1 MNTLQTQISDYLHF
15 CQIQRRLDPKT
26 LKAYRID
33 LRQFASQV
41 TKSDTQT
48 VSPAND
54 KQIRRSFRH
63 RTAHHPAHVP
73 AYLCHFSVGGRCGY
87 KVYPGDAGAQ
97 FDQYH
102 GNLYACRNSKA
113 AGYPGNQASEEPF

>member
-15 CQIQRRLDPKT
+15 CQVQRRLDSKT

-48 VSPAND
+48 VSPGDLENF
-54 KQIRRSFRH
+54 I
-63 RTAHHPAHVP
+63 AHLHQN
-73 AYLCHFSVGGRCGY
+73 Y
-87 KVYPGDAGAQ
+87 KK
-97 FDQYH
+97 
-102 GNLYACRNSKA
+102 NI
-113 AGYPGNQASEEPF
+113 